1 MTSTTN
7 AKSSPSLLDYP
18 EPSEDFNNKLTE
30 EQIAKHPNQIRNVR
44 PIHTEW
50 FRVWDPSGCGDVSKI
65 QKRIIIELPV
75 KGEPRSFAC
84 FGPDEFYEQVK
95 EDFGKVNSVRLALYE
110 TSNGRQGIWP
120 VKEAVEYS
128 NGNRNAWNLSANNI
142 LEQALTKWVRVVS
155 NRADGFYDGYL
166 ADKKKVEMYTEEGRP
181 FFKMGLEEAIKK
193 AYQGFILTPDNYEAD
208 PHVADFKGERV
219 AQDVKNEKGK
229 KVN

>member
-1 MTSTTN
+1 M
-7 AKSSPSLLDYP
+7 
-18 EPSEDFNNKLTE
+18 
-30 EQIAKHPNQIRNVR
+30 
-44 PIHTEW
+44 
-50 FRVWDPSGCGDVSKI
+50 
-65 QKRIIIELPV
+65 
-75 KGEPRSFAC
+75 
-84 FGPDEFYEQVK
+84 
-95 EDFGKVNSVRLALYE
+95 
-110 TSNGRQGIWP
+110 
-120 VKEAVEYS
+120 
-128 NGNRNAWNLSANNI
+128 
-142 LEQALTKWVRVVS
+142 TKWVRVVS